1 MYIELELKVIYYQL
15 KIGHR
20 SILTY
25 RRHRKEVMKKM
36 WRHNFSNTVNNSYV
50 LLITWCTFKWIMSL

>member
-20 SILTY
+20 RILTY
-25 RRHRKEVMKKM
+25 RRHRKEVMKKCG
-36 WRHNFSNTVNNSYV
+36 VII
-50 LLITWCTFKWIMSL
+50 LAIPLIIHMYYSLHGACSSGL